1 MKGLKED
8 KRGLLGAG
16 EVLFLD
22 QGVGYMGVHFVKSI
36 QVCIQDSP
44 TLLCAYNP
52 LIKAYTQ

>member
-8 KRGLLGAG
+8 RRGLLGAG

-36 QVCIQDSP
+36 QVCIQDSH